1 MPRGATTVEFYF
13 STVTGLAMPLE
24 QDPPTGQDFQN
35 FPTFQNFQ
43 NKYFLCSPSRW
54 LYLNL

>member
-13 STVTGLAMPLE
+13 GNVTGLAMSLE
-24 QDPPTGQDFQN
+24 QDPTTGQEFQN
-35 FPTFQNFQ
+35 FE
-43 NKYFLCSPSRW
+43 NKYFLCSPSRR

>member
-1 MPRGATTVEFYF
+1 MPRGAMTVEFYF
-13 STVTGLAMPLE
+13 SKVTGLAMLLE
-24 QDPPTGQDFQN
+24 QDPTIGQD
-35 FPTFQNFQ
+35 FQNFQ